1 MKIVMILNNHL
12 PKGLAANAAAVLG
25 VTLGRLSPRIV
36 GSDVTDA
43 SHAVHRGITTKS
55 IPVLGADDA
64 LLKQIYK
71 DAQGI
76 ETITLIDFNRIA
88 QACRTYEEYTEK
100 LSRIRTD
107 AMDFSGLCL
116 CGPTRA
122 IDALTRDLPLLC

>member
-25 VTLGRLSPRIV
+25 VTLGRLTPQIV
-36 GSDVTDA
+36 GPDAPDA

-55 IPVLGADDA
+55 IPILGADDA

-71 DAQGI
+71 VVQGM
-76 ETITLIDFNRIA
+76 ETIALIDFNRVA
-88 QACRTYEEYTEK
+88 QACRTYEEYTGK
-100 LSRIRTD
+100 LSRIQTG

-116 CGPTRA
+116 YGPTRA